1 MQPYPDVEKIIR
13 QTQRY
18 EFADGLRDIQIG
30 LMFMTYGFVGWLIF
44 EPAWIG
50 FIYRLK
56 LNFGAW
62 AMWVAILLLLI
73 LPAVVADLVRRA
85 AQAIRQRRLWRQ
97 SGFVKPSRWVM
108 PRRAN
113 GIAVALFLLALGI
126 SLVLKIL
133 LAWENEVIWRLIWVA
148 TGLATGYT
156 FIYFGRYLGLRHYVW
171 VGILGALGA
180 IVPQLLPLTF
190 GQSFLGFALAWGLV
204 FLVSGLV
211 VLQKALR
218 PSEGQSDEQPG

>member
-73 LPAVVADLVRRA
+73 LRRWSPTWCAGGPRSSHTAVMAPERVRQTFPLGHAPPGQLDRHRPFFA
-85 AQAIRQRRLWRQ
+85 GLGNQPGIKKSSLAGKMKW
-97 SGFVKPSRWVM
+97 SG
-108 PRRAN
+108 
-113 GIAVALFLLALGI
+113 
-126 SLVLKIL
+126 
-133 LAWENEVIWRLIWVA
+133 RLIWVA

-156 FIYFGRYLGLRHYVW
+156 FIHFGRYLGLRHYVW
-171 VGILGALGA
+171 VGILGRL
-180 IVPQLLPLTF
+180 VPLCCNCWPLTF
-190 GQSFLGFALAWGLV
+190 GQSFLG
-204 FLVSGLV
+204 
-211 VLQKALR
+211 LR
-218 PSEGQSDEQPG
+218 WPGGCLFGQRPGGAAEDPESVGGTER